1 ALDIDPRNGGSE
13 SLAELVHSHSKIPDT
28 VQTITGSG
36 GQHLWFQM
44 PEWNVR
50 NITLAPGINI
60 RGDGGYIVVPHSLH
74 VSGSHYEFDLFS
86 HPDRVPIAPAPDW
99 LLKLLYERAHS
110 GRSLSDE
117 FTLDK
122 IPRTLPRSAWHILKG
137 TSRRHYETRSEAEQA
152 AITAMVN
159 AGFTL
164 DAIRDAFEQYAH
176 DGTHYRH
183 EIKNRGRVQ
192 AEHWLK
198 HSYQNAV
205 AFVQHNTTPEAR
217 AAEERAAKRR
227 AWALSTPWEGRSG
240 PTQLKVALAHISI
253 VETSKR
259 VEYHADE
266 LTLARQAGCTRKAVH
281 NANKALVQKKFI
293 RVVIPY
299 NPHKPSLATRY
310 ELLDLLPMFD
320 VGTNQATA
328 GGPSS
333 PNATIATTHD
343 AFRGRA
349 AMAQIF
355 TLIQQQPRTL
365 PDLIKQSG
373 RNRATVW
380 RVLKQLAD
388 INAIRTECSP
398 QHSVT
403 YHALDINLEQIA
415 QQFGTDITGDRYRQK
430 IEQQRAERRK
440 RLA

>member
-1 ALDIDPRNGGSE
+1 MPTLLDDAMTYVEKGWAVLPLHAPVQKKYCTCGRDCGKNIGKHPRTPRGVQDATREPGVIQLWFADMWQNANLGIATGSASKFFALDIDPRNGGSE

-240 PTQLKVALAHISI
+240 PTQLKVAL
-253 VETSKR
+253 
-259 VEYHADE
+259 
-266 LTLARQAGCTRKAVH
+266 
-281 NANKALVQKKFI
+281 
-293 RVVIPY
+293 
-299 NPHKPSLATRY
+299 
-310 ELLDLLPMFD
+310 
-320 VGTNQATA
+320 
-328 GGPSS
+328 
-333 PNATIATTHD
+333 
-343 AFRGRA
+343 
-349 AMAQIF
+349 
-355 TLIQQQPRTL
+355 
-365 PDLIKQSG
+365 
-373 RNRATVW
+373 
-380 RVLKQLAD
+380 
-388 INAIRTECSP
+388 
-398 QHSVT
+398 
-403 YHALDINLEQIA
+403 
-415 QQFGTDITGDRYRQK
+415 
-430 IEQQRAERRK
+430 
-440 RLA
+440 